1 MQLYYWPT
9 SPYVRKV
16 MVSALEAG
24 VDGHFEVLHT
34 SPFKTG
40 HDLQDRNPLG
50 KIPALLLDDGTA
62 LFDSPVICEYLDSL
76 HDGRKLLPA
85 VGPERWQALR
95 QQAEADG
102 ILDAALA
109 RRAEESRHEERR
121 SKSWISHQ
129 IAAIHR
135 ALSDLDKR
143 VDELPG
149 DITIG
154 HITIGCALGYLDFRF
169 SDDDWR
175 HLAPDLSDWYAGFA
189 ERPSMQATIPAD
201 PA

>member
-16 MVSALEAG
+16 MVLALEAG
-24 VDGHFEVLHT
+24 VDSRFEVLHT
-34 SPFKTG
+34 SPRKSG

-50 KIPALLLDDGTA
+50 KIPALRLDDGTV

-76 HDGRKLLPA
+76 HDGHKLFPD
-85 VGPERWQALR
+85 VGPARWLALR
-95 QQAEADG
+95 QQAQADG
-102 ILDAALA
+102 ILDAVVA
-109 RRAEESRHEERR
+109 RRVEESRTEDRR

-129 IAAIHR
+129 VAAIHR
-135 ALSDLDKR
+135 ALSDLETR
-143 VDELPG
+143 IDELSG

-154 HITIGCALGYLDFRF
+154 HITVGCALGYMDLRL

-189 ERPSMQATIPAD
+189 ERPSMQATIPVD